1 MTQHHLYELSRL
13 YNTPQRERDETKE
26 DIRKPSV
33 SERDR
38 ENKDRETQRGLQKM
52 SSSSSLRAALMT
64 PTTSSSSFHLF
75 NLRHQK
81 DYYYSKRSARC
92 FRSSSSRSRS
102 VIKKTTKMLT
112 VFSSSSDSSSSRG
125 EDGGEKKAEDIP
137 PEDYAIVVELLDCET
152 GDEIQEKADLMA
164 KNGLITAGVVEAARV
179 ILDGNIQQGQDEEII
194 LILRAIYDVL
204 LKELQKI
211 RAPYAKKVLEFA
223 QEVMGMFTAEDLEC
237 NNEMALSKV
246 RLVLQEEFDKDEEI
260 GVTREAL
267 EKYLGD
273 VLPVMDMQDDRLK
286 EQLAACEDPKVQVQM
301 VAQMMQRTKERM
313 QIDHLREVARTFRS
327 E

>member
-1 MTQHHLYELSRL
+1 M
-13 YNTPQRERDETKE
+13 
-26 DIRKPSV
+26 
-33 SERDR
+33 
-38 ENKDRETQRGLQKM
+38 
-52 SSSSSLRAALMT
+52 SSSLRSALMT
-64 PTTSSSSFHLF
+64 PTTSSSFNLF

-81 DYYYSKRSARC
+81 DYYSKRRACC
-92 FRSSSSRSRS
+92 FRSSGSHSRS
-102 VIKKTTKMLT
+102 VIKKTKSVR
-112 VFSSSSDSSSSRG
+112 VFSSSSSNSSGGDSSSREDDG
-125 EDGGEKKAEDIP
+125 EGGGEKKAEDIP